1 MSQAHIRSGESEV
14 GPVNT
19 ISAAINRLQS
29 EFGETISPKE
39 EWRALLDEVRI
50 SSERIEQEVRSLGE
64 NRELLLAIIDLI
76 PVAFFVKDHRS
87 RFFLMNRACEEQW
100 GMSFSDLR
108 DTDASQIFPPDQ
120 MKHFLASDRSIFEGR
135 QPVEF
140 EEAFW
145 SAAKQENRT
154 GYTFKRPMY
163 DADGNPQYLVCVTLD
178 ITDRKLAEEHIRENE
193 STIRGLVEQGISG
206 IFVADEDGKIAYVNP
221 RFAKMIGYD
230 SGAEFIGH
238 SLIDFISD
246 ADKPAVAEAMA
257 ALLSGGA
264 PSAEVAAS
272 IQLRRGGAIDVLAQ
286 GSLTTFHGK
295 RAIVGVVMD
304 VTERKKAQEKLEFT
318 ARHDALTG
326 LANRQVFM
334 KAVLQAIA
342 RADRAEK
349 SFAVLYLDL
358 DHFKDVNDT
367 LGHPAGDALLCEV
380 AGRIQQNIR
389 ETDLA
394 ARFGGDEFA
403 VLTTSINE
411 PADAAN
417 VADKI
422 VEAVGRPIF
431 IEGSDI
437 RCDVSIGIS
446 VYEGGPVE
454 PESMLSQADV
464 ALYQAKS
471 DGRATYRFFTD
482 SMEAEVR
489 TRVAVTSEL
498 REAIPSGQLFLLYQ
512 PQIDSATGRIIG
524 VELLVRWRHPTR
536 GVLPPSEFIPIAEKS
551 NLIVAIDHWVNRE
564 ACRQAK
570 AWMDAGL
577 PPLVMSVNVSGAQ
590 FRRAMDLE
598 NDVAVVLANSKLPP
612 QLLELELTET
622 ILMEAA
628 QEQSDVLARLRRSG
642 VKFAIDDFGTGY
654 SSLDYLR
661 RFPVDRIKIAQVFV
675 AGIETDPSSAAIVRA
690 IIALARELSIVAIA
704 EGVETARQVELLKG
718 WGCPQMQGYY
728 FARPL
733 VADDFALLMRGG
745 EVIASKTI
753 APRTAA

>member
-1 MSQAHIRSGESEV
+1 MSQTHIRSGESEV
-14 GPVNT
+14 GHANT
-19 ISAAINRLQS
+19 ISVAINRLQS
-29 EFGETISPKE
+29 EFGETISPKG

-87 RFFLMNRACEEQW
+87 RFFLMNHACEEQW

-140 EEAFW
+140 EEPFW

-257 ALLSGGA
+257 ALFSGGA
-264 PSAEVAAS
+264 PTAEVAAS

-304 VTERKKAQEKLEFT
+304 VTERKKVQEKFEFA

-334 KAVLQAIA
+334 KAVQQAITQT
-342 RADRAEK
+342 DRAEK

-417 VADKI
+417 VAGKI

-446 VYEGGPVE
+446 VYEGGPAE

-464 ALYQAKS
+464 ALYKAKS
-471 DGRATYRFFTD
+471 GGRATYRFFTD
-482 SMEAEVR
+482 SMEAEVK

-498 REAIPSGQLFLLYQ
+498 REAIPSGQLFLQYQ

-551 NLIVAIDHWVNRE
+551 KLIVTLDHWVKRE
-564 ACRQAK
+564 ACRQAR

-577 PPLVMSVNVSGAQ
+577 QPLVMSVNVSGAQ
-590 FRRAMDLE
+590 FGHVSDLE
-598 NDVAVVLANSKLPP
+598 KDVAVVLANSKLPP

-622 ILMEAA
+622 ILMEAPE
-628 QEQSDVLARLRRSG
+628 QQSDVLARLRQSG
-642 VKFAIDDFGTGY
+642 VKLAIDDFGTGY

-675 AGIETDPSSAAIVRA
+675 AGIETDPSCAAIVRA
-690 IIALARELSIVAIA
+690 TIALARELSIVAIA